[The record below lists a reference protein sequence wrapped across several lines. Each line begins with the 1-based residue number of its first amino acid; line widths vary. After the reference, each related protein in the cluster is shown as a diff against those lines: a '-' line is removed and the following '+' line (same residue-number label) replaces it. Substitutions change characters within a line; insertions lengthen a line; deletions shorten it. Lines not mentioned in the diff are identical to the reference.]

1 MAETIEEL
9 KKELADEKRKVAV
22 LEKQNALYTN
32 DATIR
37 GYYVQNK
44 ILNQQVNILDEFKF
58 GEEIKKTT
66 KDDKYYDRAKAL
78 WEGMPDMIAGLNK
91 LKVELKITG
100 NQDNDAKKV
109 PLAERLAETRQ

>member
-1 MAETIEEL
+1 MSEIDEL
-9 KKELADEKRKVAV
+9 KKQLADEKRKVSV
-22 LEKQNALYTN
+22 LERANALYIS

-44 ILNQQVNILDEFKF
+44 ILNQQVDILDEFKF

-91 LKVELKITG
+91 LKAELKITG
-100 NQDNDAKKV
+100 NEDKDKKNV

>member
-1 MAETIEEL
+1 MAEIDDL
-9 KKELADEKRKVAV
+9 KRELADEKKKVAL
-22 LEKQNALYTN
+22 LERQNALYTD

-44 ILNQQVNILDEFKF
+44 IANQQINILDEFKF
-58 GEEIKKTT
+58 SDEIKKTT

-78 WEGMPDMIAGLNK
+78 WEGMPDMIAGLNR
-91 LKVELKITG
+91 LKIELKITG
-100 NQDNDAKKV
+100 NQNNDMKKV

>member
-1 MAETIEEL
+1 MSEIDDL
-9 KKELADEKRKVAV
+9 KKQLADEKRKVAV
-22 LEKQNALYTN
+22 LERQNALYTD

-44 ILNQQVNILDEFKF
+44 ILNKQVNILDEFKF
-58 GEEIKKTT
+58 SEEIKKTS

-91 LKVELKITG
+91 LKIELKITG
-100 NQDNDAKKV
+100 EKDKDEKKV